1 MNAIPLE
8 QEVEYPISDGQ
19 PMAES
24 PLHLKVMLNLIEGL
38 TRRYAEVPDVWVSGN
53 LFLCYERG
61 NPAACI
67 APDVLV
73 AKGVVADR
81 MRHNYLLW
89 EEEVPPCLVIEVT
102 SRKTHREDRVKK
114 KNVYERIGVE
124 EYVLFDPSGEYLR
137 PRLQEYRLQG
147 GRYQAVRLEEDGSLL
162 SQATGL
168 RLRPEGQRLRLVDIV
183 TGEPVLWPEEVE
195 AARRVAEAK
204 AAEEAA
210 ARRAAEAKAAEEAAA
225 RWAAEERLRILEE
238 ELSRLRKMERS

>member
-24 PLHLKVMLNLIEGL
+24 PLHMKVMFDLIEGL
-38 TRRYAEVPDVWVSGN
+38 TRRYAEVPDVWVGGN

-61 NPAACI
+61 NPAACL

-73 AKGVVADR
+73 AKGVANW
-81 MRHNYLLW
+81 MRPNYLLW
-89 EEEVPPCLVIEVT
+89 EEKVPPCLVVEVT
-102 SRKTHREDRVKK
+102 SRKTRREDQVKK
-114 KNVYERIGVE
+114 KNVYEGIGVE

-137 PRLQEYRLQG
+137 PRLQGYRLQD

-168 RLRPEGQRLRLVDIV
+168 RLRPEGQRLRLVDAV

-195 AARRVAEAK
+195 AARR
-204 AAEEAA
+204 
-210 ARRAAEAKAAEEAAA
+210 
-225 RWAAEERLRILEE
+225 AAEERVRALEE
-238 ELSRLRKMERS
+238 ELSRLRKAAASQG

>member
-24 PLHLKVMLNLIEGL
+24 PLHLKVMFDLIEGL
-38 TRRYAEVPDVWVSGN
+38 TRRYAEVPDVWVGGN

-61 NPAACI
+61 NPAACL

-73 AKGVVADR
+73 AKGVVANR
-81 MRHNYLLW
+81 LRHNYRLW
-89 EEEVPPCLVIEVT
+89 EERVPPCLVIEVT
-102 SRKTHREDRVKK
+102 SRKTRRDDQAKK

-124 EYVLFDPSGEYLR
+124 EYILFDPSGESLR

-147 GRYQAVRLEEDGSLL
+147 GRYQTVRLEEDGSLL

-168 RLRPEGQRLRLVDIV
+168 RLRPEGQRLRLVDV
-183 TGEPVLWPEEVE
+183 GTGEPVLWPEEVE
-195 AARRVAEAK
+195 AARR
-204 AAEEAA
+204 
-210 ARRAAEAKAAEEAAA
+210 AAEAEAAEKALAL
-225 RWAAEERLRILEE
+225 RAAEERIQVLEE
-238 ELSRLRKMERS
+238 ELSRLRKTSSGSRG

>member
-1 MNAIPLE
+1 MI
-8 QEVEYPISDGQ
+8 D
-19 PMAES
+19 
-24 PLHLKVMLNLIEGL
+24 LIEGL
-38 TRRYAEVPDVWVSGN
+38 TRRYAEVADIWVGGN

-61 NPAACI
+61 NPAACL

-73 AKGVVADR
+73 AKGVAKW
-81 MRHNYLLW
+81 MRPNYLLW
-89 EEEVPPCLVIEVT
+89 EERVPPCLVIEVT

-137 PRLQEYRLQG
+137 PRLQEYRLHS

-168 RLRPEGQRLRLVDIV
+168 RLRPEGQRLRLVDAV

-195 AARRVAEAK
+195 AARVAEA
-204 AAEEAA
+204 AG
-210 ARRAAEAKAAEEAAA
+210 RRAAE
-225 RWAAEERLRILEE
+225 ERVRILEE
-238 ELSRLRKMERS
+238 ELSRLRKAMAPRG

>member
-24 PLHLKVMLNLIEGL
+24 PLHLKVMLDLIESL

-61 NPAACI
+61 NPAACL

-73 AKGVVADR
+73 ARGVVAHR
-81 MRHNYLLW
+81 TRHNYLLW
-89 EEEVPPCLVIEVT
+89 EEKVPPCLVIEVT

-137 PRLQEYRLQG
+137 PRLQEHRLQK

-162 SQATGL
+162 SQSTGL
-168 RLRPEGQRLRLVDIV
+168 RLRPEGHRLRLVDVV
-183 TGEPVLWPEEVE
+183 TGEPILWPEEVE
-195 AARRVAEAK
+195 AARRAAEAKVAEEMAARLVAEAK
-204 AAEEAA
+204 VAEKTTAL
-210 ARRAAEAKAAEEAAA
+210 R
-225 RWAAEERLRILEE
+225 AAEERIRALEE
-238 ELSRLRKMERS
+238 ELRRLRKA

>member
-8 QEVEYPISDGQ
+8 QEMEYPISDGQ

-24 PLHLKVMLNLIEGL
+24 PLHLKVMIDLIESL
-38 TRRYAEVPDVWVSGN
+38 TRRYAEVPDVWVGGN

-61 NPAACI
+61 NPAACL

-81 MRHNYLLW
+81 TRHNYLLW
-89 EEEVPPCLVIEVT
+89 EERVPPCLVIEVT

-137 PRLQEYRLQG
+137 PRLQEYRLQSGLQG
-147 GRYQAVRLEEDGSLL
+147 GRYQPVRLEEDGSLL

-168 RLRPEGQRLRLVDIV
+168 RLRPEGQRLRLIDEA
-183 TGEPVLWPEEVE
+183 TGEPVLWSEEVE
-195 AARRVAEAK
+195 AARVAAVVALRAAEAK
-204 AAEEAA
+204 VTEEVA
-210 ARRAAEAKAAEEAAA
+210 ARRAAE
-225 RWAAEERLRILEE
+225 ERIRALKE
-238 ELSRLRKMERS
+238 ELSRLRKA

>member
-8 QEVEYPISDGQ
+8 QEVEYPVSDGQ

-24 PLHLKVMLNLIEGL
+24 PLHMKVMMDLIEGL
-38 TRRYAEVPDVWVSGN
+38 ERRYAEVPDVWVGGN
-53 LFLCYERG
+53 LYLCYERG
-61 NPAACI
+61 NPAASL

-73 AKGVVADR
+73 AKGVAKW
-81 MRHNYLLW
+81 MRPNYRLW
-89 EEEVPPCLVIEVT
+89 EEKVPPSLVVEVT
-102 SRKTHREDRVKK
+102 SRKTRREDQVKK
-114 KNVYERIGVE
+114 KNIYERIGVE

-137 PRLQEYRLQG
+137 PRLQEHRLQD

-195 AARRVAEAK
+195 AARR
-204 AAEEAA
+204 
-210 ARRAAEAKAAEEAAA
+210 
-225 RWAAEERLRILEE
+225 AAEERVRVLEE
-238 ELSRLRKMERS
+238 ELSRLRKAKDLQG

>member
-8 QEVEYPISDGQ
+8 QEVEYPVSDGQ

-24 PLHLKVMLNLIEGL
+24 PLHLKVMLDLIEGL

-81 MRHNYLLW
+81 TRHNYLLW
-89 EEEVPPCLVIEVT
+89 EEQVPPCLVIEVT
-102 SRKTHREDRVKK
+102 SRKTYREDRVKK

-137 PRLQEYRLQG
+137 PRLQEYRLQDG
-147 GRYQAVRLEEDGSLL
+147 CYQAVRLEEDGSLL
-162 SQATGL
+162 SQSTGL
-168 RLRPEGQRLRLVDIV
+168 RLRPEGKRLRLVDAV

-195 AARRVAEAK
+195 SARVAAVAAQHVAEAK

-210 ARRAAEAKAAEEAAA
+210 ARRAAE
-225 RWAAEERLRILEE
+225 ERVQALEE
-238 ELSRLRKMERS
+238 ELSRLRKAEASRG

>member
-8 QEVEYPISDGQ
+8 QEMEYPISDGQ

-24 PLHLKVMLNLIEGL
+24 PLHLKVMIDLIESL
-38 TRRYAEVPDVWVSGN
+38 TRRYAEAPDVWVGGN

-61 NPAACI
+61 NPAACL

-73 AKGVVADR
+73 ARGVVANR

-89 EEEVPPCLVIEVT
+89 EERVPPCLVVEVT
-102 SRKTHREDRVKK
+102 SRKTRREDQVKK

-137 PRLQEYRLQG
+137 PRLQEYRLQEG
-147 GRYQAVRLEEDGSLL
+147 HYQAVRLEEDGSLL

-168 RLRPEGQRLRLVDIV
+168 RLRPEGQRLRLMDAV
-183 TGEPVLWPEEVE
+183 TAEPILWAEEVE
-195 AARRVAEAK
+195 AARVAAVTALLATEVKVAE
-204 AAEEAA
+204 EVA
-210 ARRAAEAKAAEEAAA
+210 ARRAAE
-225 RWAAEERLRILEE
+225 ERVRVLEE
-238 ELSRLRKMERS
+238 ELSRLREASTPKG